1 MFCHRY
7 ARTRAHHGVLL
18 DPAALPAGLTK
29 PAPEG
34 QKKLMD
40 MGLIPGEPTPAAQLA
55 RFVERRLSNGAR
67 SCTWPARRGS
77 SNMTMPAGL
86 PGARGVAIVSS
97 NIEPQPAHRSP
108 SSVRVARFHST
119 RAITRTG
126 LASAPL
132 MASGT
137 ATTVKR
143 LLPICDR
150 LVTNWISGRFFSSS
164 AK

>member
-1 MFCHRY
+1 VFCHRY
-7 ARTRAHHGVLL
+7 ARTRPHHGVLL

-55 RFVERRLSNGAR
+55 RFVECRLSNGAR

-108 SSVRVARFHST
+108 SSVRVARVSLHQSDHAHGT
-119 RAITRTG
+119 GVRTFNG
-126 LASAPL
+126 EWHGHHREAVVADLRQVGHKLDQRKVA
-132 MASGT
+132 
-137 ATTVKR
+137 R
-143 LLPICDR
+143 
-150 LVTNWISGRFFSSS
+150 
-164 AK
+164 